1 MHKPSECDKCPFKK
15 GSTGFVKDFCPRD
28 PKIAVMLK
36 MPGREELVNGSP
48 MSGKAGRYW

>member
-1 MHKPSECDKCPFKK
+1 MIKPPQCSSCPFKK
-15 GSTGFVKDFCPRD
+15 GSTGFVKDFCPKD